1 MEKKKKICTFF
12 LKNECR
18 NGNNCP
24 YLHEYPQGMPSNPHP
39 NDNYICKFFL
49 TNSCNKQSGT
59 CNFFHGFG
67 KRLLH
72 IKTIEGNKNYINNL
86 IKMDDTKYISSDD
99 KSFTVHFLQND
110 EKSETSLDKDGFKIG
125 KMIYSSNKVIFALVK
140 EGT

>member
-1 MEKKKKICTFF
+1 MEKKKKYCAFF
-12 LKNECR
+12 FKNECR

-24 YLHEYPQGMPSNPHP
+24 FLHEYPPGKEL
-39 NDNYICKFFL
+39 NDNYTCRFFL
-49 TNSCNKQSGT
+49 ANKCKNQNGT

-72 IKTIEGNKNYINNL
+72 IKTIEGNKDYINNL

-99 KSFTVHFLQND
+99 KSFIIHFLQND
-110 EKSETSLDKDGFKIG
+110 EKSETSLGKEGFKIG
-125 KMIYSSNKVIFALVK
+125 KMIYSSNKAIFALMK

>member
-1 MEKKKKICTFF
+1 MEKKKKYCAFF
-12 LKNECR
+12 FKNQCK

-24 YLHEYPQGMPSNPHP
+24 FLHEYPPGKEL
-39 NDNYICKFFL
+39 NDNYTCRFFL
-49 TNSCNKQSGT
+49 ANKCKNQNGT

-72 IKTIEGNKNYINNL
+72 IKTIEGNKDYINNL

-99 KSFTVHFLQND
+99 KSFIIHFLQND
-110 EKSETSLDKDGFKIG
+110 EKSETSLGKEGFKIG
-125 KMIYSSNKVIFALVK
+125 KMIYSSNKAIFSLMK

>member
-1 MEKKKKICTFF
+1 MEKKKKYCAFF

-18 NGNNCP
+18 NGNNCRF
-24 YLHEYPQGMPSNPHP
+24 LHEYPPGKEL
-39 NDNYICKFFL
+39 NDNYTCRFFL
-49 TNSCNKQSGT
+49 ANKCKNQNGT

-72 IKTIEGNKNYINNL
+72 IKTIEGNKDYINNL

-99 KSFTVHFLQND
+99 KSFIIHFLQND
-110 EKSETSLDKDGFKIG
+110 EKSETSLGKEGFKIG
-125 KMIYSSNKVIFALVK
+125 KMIYSSNKAIFALMK

>member
-1 MEKKKKICTFF
+1 MEKKKKYCAFF

-24 YLHEYPQGMPSNPHP
+24 FLHEYPPGKEL
-39 NDNYICKFFL
+39 NDNYTCKFFL
-49 TNSCNKQSGT
+49 KNTCKNQNGT
-59 CNFFHGFG
+59 CNYFHGFG

-86 IKMDDTKYISSDD
+86 IRMDDTKYISSDD
-99 KSFTVHFLQND
+99 KGFIIHFLQND
-110 EKSETSLDKDGFKIG
+110 EKSETSLGKEGFKIG
-125 KMIYSSNKVIFALVK
+125 KMIYSSNKAIFALMK

>member
-1 MEKKKKICTFF
+1 MEKKKKYCAFF
-12 LKNECR
+12 FKNQCK

-24 YLHEYPQGMPSNPHP
+24 FLHEYPPGKEL
-39 NDNYICKFFL
+39 NDNYTCRFFL
-49 TNSCNKQSGT
+49 ANKCKNQNGT

-72 IKTIEGNKNYINNL
+72 IKTIEGNKDYINIL

-99 KSFTVHFLQND
+99 KSFIIHFLQND
-110 EKSETSLDKDGFKIG
+110 EKSETSLGKEGFKIG
-125 KMIYSSNKVIFALVK
+125 KMIYSSNKAIFALMK

>member
-1 MEKKKKICTFF
+1 MEKKKKYCAFF
-12 LKNECR
+12 FKNQCK

-24 YLHEYPQGMPSNPHP
+24 FLHEYPPGKEL
-39 NDNYICKFFL
+39 NDNYTCKFFL
-49 TNSCNKQSGT
+49 ANKCKNQNGT

-72 IKTIEGNKNYINNL
+72 IKTIEGNKDYINNL

-99 KSFTVHFLQND
+99 KSFIIHFLQND
-110 EKSETSLDKDGFKIG
+110 EKSETSLGKEGFKIG
-125 KMIYSSNKVIFALVK
+125 KMIYSSNKAIFALMK

>member
-1 MEKKKKICTFF
+1 MEKKKKYCTFC
-12 LKNECR
+12 LKNQCK

-24 YLHEYPQGMPSNPHP
+24 FLHEYPPGKEL
-39 NDNYICKFFL
+39 NDNYTCRFFL
-49 TNSCNKQSGT
+49 ANKCKNQNGT

-86 IKMDDTKYISSDD
+86 IRMDDTKYISSDD
-99 KSFTVHFLQND
+99 KGFIIHFLQND
-110 EKSETSLDKDGFKIG
+110 EKSETSLGKEGFKIG
-125 KMIYSSNKVIFALVK
+125 KMIYSSNKAIFALMK

>member
-1 MEKKKKICTFF
+1 MEKKKKYCAFF
-12 LKNECR
+12 FKNQCK

-24 YLHEYPQGMPSNPHP
+24 FLHEYPPGKEL
-39 NDNYICKFFL
+39 NDNYTCRFFL
-49 TNSCNKQSGT
+49 ANKCKNQNGT

-72 IKTIEGNKNYINNL
+72 IKTIEGNKDYINNL

-99 KSFTVHFLQND
+99 KSFIIHFLQND
-110 EKSETSLDKDGFKIG
+110 EKSETSLGKEGFKIG
-125 KMIYSSNKVIFALVK
+125 KMIYSSNKAIFALMK